1 MSNQNWQDDYWLLLM
16 QLYLRKPVGVK
27 PLYSR
32 ELVFLSLELHIAPE
46 QLYRRMCSI
55 ARLDTPRVE
64 RIWQEYGRNPKR
76 LTRAVQLMRSMVGF
90 NSNGEFF
97 KDVEVEETFE
107 RDFRPLKAD
116 ERLTPVAL
124 VMMLNL
130 YFQLTPLTMVSE
142 TPEVR
147 QMSSRLKIPV
157 TLVVEVLE
165 CFQHCDPY
173 LKRTDASTSPLQE
186 DCQEIWRRYSQEDPR
201 KLSAYAMQLKD
212 YYR

>member
-1 MSNQNWQDDYWLLLM
+1 MSKQNWQDDYWLLLM

-27 PLYSR
+27 PLYCR
-32 ELVFLSLELHIAPE
+32 EMVFLSLELHIAPQ
-46 QLYRRMCSI
+46 QLYNRMCSI

-76 LTRAVQLMRSMVGF
+76 LTRAVQLLRSMIGF
-90 NSNGEFF
+90 NSGGEFF

-116 ERLTPVAL
+116 ERLVPVTL
-124 VMMLNL
+124 VMILNL
-130 YFQLTPLTMVSE
+130 YFHLTPLTMVGE

-147 QMSSRLKIPV
+147 QMASLLKIPV
-157 TLVVEVLE
+157 PLVVNVLE
-165 CFQHCDPY
+165 CYQFCDPY
-173 LKRTDASTSPLQE
+173 LKRNDECTSPLLE
-186 DCQEIWRRYSQEDPR
+186 DCREIWRRYGQEDPR
-201 KLSAYAMQLKD
+201 KLSAYAIQLKD